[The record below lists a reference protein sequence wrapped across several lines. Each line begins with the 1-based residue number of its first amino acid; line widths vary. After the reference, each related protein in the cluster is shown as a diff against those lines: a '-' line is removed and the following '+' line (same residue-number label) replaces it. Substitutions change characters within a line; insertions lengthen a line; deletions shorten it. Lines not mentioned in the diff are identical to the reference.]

1 MRNALVLT
9 VWWLVSSIYE
19 QFEEHV
25 HELEKERGRGVAFS
39 LSLWSL
45 SSIFRLIFRLI
56 MVAFIHFRLIFRHV
70 QELERE
76 RDRLQE
82 AHDILIE
89 CWETLPKDKRSD
101 AASRLGRRSVISIK
115 VPHHG

>member
-1 MRNALVLT
+1 MKLR
-9 VWWLVSSIYE
+9 
-19 QFEEHV
+19 
-25 HELEKERGRGVAFS
+25 RRGGRGFAFS

-45 SSIFRLIFRLI
+45 SSI
-56 MVAFIHFRLIFRHV
+56 FRLIFRHV

-115 VPHHG
+115 VPHQWINASVHRDK